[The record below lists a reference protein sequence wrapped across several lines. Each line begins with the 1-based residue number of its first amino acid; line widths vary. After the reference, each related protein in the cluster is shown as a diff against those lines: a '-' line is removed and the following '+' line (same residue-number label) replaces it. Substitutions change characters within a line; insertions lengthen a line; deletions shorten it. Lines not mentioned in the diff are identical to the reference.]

1 MSEVDQ
7 DKYTSPIPVIGVYT
21 AAATLVCF
29 LLMLYDIS
37 MGFHRKRPWLP
48 CKFFRLNSFTLSLL
62 SVATKLPVDLT
73 TSMPRAQDQLSKLT
87 STTFICI
94 YMGFAM
100 PSLGIQRN
108 SECLSNMAALTILV
122 VTVIVDVCLQMSTGL
137 IFLFRVE
144 HIIVLVCMLVLLL
157 VLWSSAFDISQGKDL
172 AVDHNRL
179 LLEKG
184 LEGEHARSKTM
195 IKRLKWCYIY
205 NFSSNPQFILC
216 QISHCASIGVVCSIC
231 FLSVSEAVLKI
242 LVQEGLNFSTNRGGE
257 CDYGYSVWMVVVI
270 QIFTTLLG
278 ILAVG
283 LRWITLV
290 SHMNFSRF
298 CNWKQALK
306 CPSYWLYESCFGKFY
321 SFPLKFSGVGFVNF
335 FQVIEN
341 VVGTTLYVM
350 QGGVVCA
357 NESIVFSCLLVKE
370 LFTWILRNCVKLYS
384 LRFIAVSANVVPHL
398 DSDKTIAEVQEVVY
412 LDDIELEKWILSM
425 GLKDMR
431 KWIKMNKKSSP
442 TDLIEILHTDS
453 LRKQESLALEME
465 KIGSSFLSSCPYEYN
480 LSSLSVVILIRMAS
494 MALPSSLTQALVHTL
509 DEAFEIICF
518 VDRKLNPRNFNNKAK
533 SSLAEDIWMCRNI
546 TSHWFQKK
554 FIKPSLDI
562 YYSNTCST
570 VVDGDK
576 SSQSSSE
583 LAIATGIIQ
592 ELTHNSFG
600 LLIPEFKTISE
611 IVIRGEYKSA
621 EELLGKIKQLF
632 VDMLHYFLS
641 KLPEAIH
648 KDVIESPSE
657 ECEERVSLSLKFL
670 CKLESLEDKIDW
682 RFPNDSE
689 ITRLVTDNSP
699 PPTAHNDETQDGL
712 EKGEDTSI
720 PPADGDVSGL
730 ITNLQ
735 FLLQTPNIAKQWHT
749 LLSKRSIRKSM
760 IKLKKV

>member
-1 MSEVDQ
+1 MLRNDIRLALIKVLVYLIGMPPPVPVTAFLLLLLEEVNSKPDILRYLVSMSEVDQ

-37 MGFHRKRPWLP
+37 MGFHL
-48 CKFFRLNSFTLSLL
+48 
-62 SVATKLPVDLT
+62 ATKLPVDLT

-195 IKRLKWCYIY
+195 IK
-205 NFSSNPQFILC
+205 
-216 QISHCASIGVVCSIC
+216 
-231 FLSVSEAVLKI
+231 SVSEAVLKI